1 MKIKIAESQ
10 SNSLA
15 LSLALT
21 SEAGALVSCAR
32 AQELEE
38 AGKFEEARL
47 ALAEFWQ
54 RIGDH
59 PKVEGL
65 ESPVRAELLLRV
77 GTLSG
82 WLGSAK
88 QIPGAQEIAK
98 DLISESSAVF
108 EDLGMVEK
116 VAEAHVDLGI
126 CYWREGAL
134 DEARIT
140 FDAALNHLGNLESQQ
155 RLRALLNKAMVEE
168 VSSRSKEALRIL
180 SEAEPQFE
188 LSTNHALRGKFHNE
202 FGTVLKNVG
211 LAERREDY
219 IDRSLMQYTAASV
232 ELEQAGQDRV
242 RAQVENNLGFL
253 FAHLQKFEDAHRHL
267 DQALTAVR
275 KFNDKGL
282 QAQFEDTR
290 ARVLIAQGRFDQA
303 EAIARGTVKV
313 LREGD
318 EQSLLAE
325 ALTTYATALARLRQH
340 DTALALFNEAVKVAG
355 QAGDPETGGIASLT
369 LIEELASGLSTAE
382 LQSYYK
388 SAESALSHSQHAAIR
403 YRLGECARTLLAN
416 EARPATLESE
426 SGRPEPTLN
435 STLEEQVLRYEGE
448 LIRQALEAAE
458 GSITRAART
467 LGVTHQGLAFILNG
481 RQKKLLPSRKPAKPR
496 RRSIIRYH

>member
-1 MKIKIAESQ
+1 MKINTVETQ
-10 SNSLA
+10 TDLLA
-15 LSLALT
+15 PTAD
-21 SEAGALVSCAR
+21 ARALVSCCR

-38 AGKFEEARL
+38 AGRFEEARGVL
-47 ALAEFWQ
+47 SEFWL
-54 RIGDH
+54 RIGDR
-59 PKVEGL
+59 PKVDGL
-65 ESPVRAELLLRV
+65 ERLGRAEVLLRV

-98 DLISESSAVF
+98 DLISESAAIF
-108 EDLGMVEK
+108 GGLGMLEK

-140 FDAALNHLGNLESQQ
+140 FDAALDHLGVIGSEQ
-155 RLRALLNKAMVEE
+155 RLRALLNKALVEE
-168 VSSRSKEALRIL
+168 VSSRSWEALRIL
-180 SEAEPQFE
+180 SEAEPKFE

-219 IDRSLMQYTAASV
+219 IDRSLMQYTAASI

-253 FAHLQKFEDAHRHL
+253 FGHLEKFEDAHRHL
-267 DQALTAVR
+267 DQALSAVR
-275 KFNDKGL
+275 KLNDRSL

-290 ARVLIAQGRFDQA
+290 ARVLIAQGRFEQA
-303 EAIARGTVKV
+303 EVVARGTVKV

-325 ALTTYATALARLRQH
+325 ALTTQAIALARLGQA
-340 DTALALFNEAVKVAG
+340 DDALALFNEAVRVAG
-355 QAGDPETGGIASLT
+355 DAGDPETGGIAALT
-369 LIEELASGLSTAE
+369 LIEELASSLSPSE

-388 SAESALSHSQHAAIR
+388 NADSVLSNSQHAAIR
-403 YRLGECARTLLAN
+403 YRLGDCARTLLTN
-416 EARPATLESE
+416 EALPATLNSE
-426 SGRPEPTLN
+426 GGLPEPIPN

-448 LIRQALEAAE
+448 LIRKALEAAE

-481 RQKKLLPSRKPAKPR
+481 RQKNLLPSRKPAKPR